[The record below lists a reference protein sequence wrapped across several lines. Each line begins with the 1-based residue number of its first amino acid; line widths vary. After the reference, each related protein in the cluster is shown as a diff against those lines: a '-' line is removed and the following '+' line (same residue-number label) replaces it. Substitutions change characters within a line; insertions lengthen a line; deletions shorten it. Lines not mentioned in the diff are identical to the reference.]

1 MEQFAKILKA
11 KIIEEFNANTKNGIY
26 AFTQKCMAYNSN
38 KIEGSALTIEQTSYL
53 FDNGTI
59 APERDHAFRTKDVEE
74 MTGHFKMFNEILKNL
89 DKPLTSE
96 MIKTF
101 HYQLKSGVFE
111 DRANDYPIG
120 EFKSRAN
127 QVSDVT
133 TEHPKNVPQ
142 RIRNLI
148 DRHNSSEKSLLHIAM
163 FHAEYENIHPFQDGN
178 GRTGRAIIFKQCLD
192 SNIVP
197 VIIYNEDKHRYFHA
211 LHNAQTEGKYD
222 MLPEFFKETQD
233 KFYRQVKA
241 YQNFR

>member
-1 MEQFAKILKA
+1 
-11 KIIEEFNANTKNGIY
+11 
-26 AFTQKCMAYNSN
+26 
-38 KIEGSALTIEQTSYL
+38 
-53 FDNGTI
+53 
-59 APERDHAFRTKDVEE
+59 
-74 MTGHFKMFNEILKNL
+74 
-89 DKPLTSE
+89 
-96 MIKTF
+96 
-101 HYQLKSGVFE
+101 
-111 DRANDYPIG
+111 
-120 EFKSRAN
+120 
-127 QVSDVT
+127 
-133 TEHPKNVPQ
+133 
-142 RIRNLI
+142 
-148 DRHNSSEKSLLHIAM
+148 M